1 MKYKLGLFTDPYR
14 FCDESRE
21 KKEIMS
27 DNVMA
32 LARKAA
38 QRSIVLLQNKDN
50 ILPLKSNVKKVALV
64 GPLAAIRQNYLALGK
79 LLDCPTM
86 LFRFNKD

>member
-1 MKYKLGLFTDPYR
+1 MDVINESVYRILAVKYKLGLFTDPYR

-50 ILPLKSNVKKVALV
+50 ILPLKSNVKKS
-64 GPLAAIRQNYLALGK
+64 GSCRSFG
-79 LLDCPTM
+79 C
-86 LFRFNKD
+86 

>member
-1 MKYKLGLFTDPYR
+1 
-14 FCDESRE
+14 
-21 KKEIMS
+21 MS

-64 GPLAAIRQNYLALGK
+64 GPLAANQAELLGSWK
-79 LLDCPTM
+79 AFGLPNDVVSVQQGLKTNGTTKW
-86 LFRFNKD
+86 L